1 MRRRPERA
9 RALPDP
15 GIAVQARPPT
25 ARRIIGT
32 RRRECLGG
40 AGSGSAPM
48 SASLSLPALVRVS
61 NCSRVCTGYSPLPVR
76 WDFPTPSAGVAC
88 DPLAPVRFSRY
99 GFSVLS
105 HFMHRDSV
113 CFLSGAVVVR
123 FPVVFRSEARLEA
136 GTSLWPSPA
145 LSVRCVPSSPNTAL
159 GATCH
164 RIPVRIVRVVSCPL
178 RRLRHL
184 GSRRICAQR
193 RRCMVN
199 SNHVVRFRASPT
211 LGRHGDGDS

>member
-76 WDFPTPSAGVAC
+76 RDFPTPSAGVAC

-136 GTSLWPSPA
+136 GL
-145 LSVRCVPSSPNTAL
+145 RCGL
-159 GATCH
+159 
-164 RIPVRIVRVVSCPL
+164 
-178 RRLRHL
+178 
-184 GSRRICAQR
+184 R
-193 RRCMVN
+193 RRCLRVA
-199 SNHVVRFRASPT
+199 SLRARILHWELPAIASRCGSFGWCLAPSGVCAISG
-211 LGRHGDGDS
+211 LAASAPSGADVW